1 MELYVGGAGQGK
13 TAYVRQKYAVLEEN
27 IWDGRK
33 EREMPSAGK
42 YIVAHLEA
50 WFREQMKLEDGK
62 PEEIIREW
70 MKLYPNLIFICDE
83 VGNGIVPLDPFE
95 REYRDRLGRLLCE
108 IAGQSVHVERVICG
122 IGQRI
127 K

>member
-1 MELYVGGAGQGK
+1 MELYVGGVGQGK
-13 TAYVRQKYAVLEEN
+13 ISYVRQKYGVLEEE

-33 EREMPSAGK
+33 ENEMSPEGK
-42 YIVAHLEA
+42 RVAAHLEA
-50 WFREQMKLEDGK
+50 WFREQMKREGEK
-62 PEEIIREW
+62 PEEIIHKW
-70 MKLYPNLIFICDE
+70 MKLYPDLIFICDE

-95 REYRDRLGRLLCE
+95 REYRDRLGRILCE
-108 IAGQSVHVERVICG
+108 IAGESVHMERVICG